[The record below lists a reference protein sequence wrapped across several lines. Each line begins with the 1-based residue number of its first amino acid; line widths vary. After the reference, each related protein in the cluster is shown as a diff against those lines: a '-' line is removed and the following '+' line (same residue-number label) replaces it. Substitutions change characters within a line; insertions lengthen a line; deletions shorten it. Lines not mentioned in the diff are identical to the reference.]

1 MMEGRV
7 VELSAGIVCEGSTFW
22 YHSISQFPHIF
33 VTLQIRDE
41 NGVLF
46 SFDKIIS
53 TSARQAI

>member
-7 VELSAGIVCEGSTFW
+7 IELNAGIDCEGSTFW
-22 YHSISQFPHIF
+22 YHGISQFPHIF
-33 VTLQIRDE
+33 VTSEIHGE

-53 TSARQAI
+53 PSARQAI